1 MQLDRPNEAGLLR
14 ADPDEVLEAFETPLL
29 IDEWQLVPEVL
40 PAIKRSVDADS
51 SPGRFVLTGSVD
63 ADSSPGRFVLTGSV
77 RADLLQPTWA
87 ATGRVIILTEWGL
100 CERELAG
107 RTGESSFIDL
117 LFDGG
122 VDSLRSPAE
131 PCSLREYLG
140 RALRGMPPEVA
151 LRSSARA
158 RSIWWESYVHQL
170 IGSDATLADTSRD
183 PALMASISPIGCS
196 KHRRCGRPQ
205 AHLRFRRRIKDDRG
219 GL

>member
-1 MQLDRPNEAGLLR
+1 M
-14 ADPDEVLEAFETPLL
+14 
-29 IDEWQLVPEVL
+29 PEVL
-40 PAIKRSVDADS
+40 PAIKR
-51 SPGRFVLTGSVD
+51 SVD

-87 ATGRVIILTEWGL
+87 ASGRVIILTEWGL

-183 PALMASISPIGCS
+183 PALMRRYLQSVAASTAGVVDH
-196 KHRRCGRPQ
+196 K
-205 AHLRFRRRIKDDRG
+205 RIYDSAGVSRMTAVAYDSLFEALFATERVPAWHTNRLNRLTRTEKR
-219 GL
+219 